1 MSGKW
6 YLMKRAKNL
15 PYPKDMK
22 TKPNLSGVSLARGI
36 AVFAVVFI
44 HSPFVDVPYEPSAKA
59 FSNIFAFAVP
69 FFLASA
75 FYFYALK
82 LNAIINWNF
91 WQLRFQRI
99 VVPYFSWSLI
109 YLGVQCITFWRSHDS
124 ERLNILLSD
133 PIGIIFLGKAAA
145 HLYFLPL
152 LFFGTSLVIVG
163 DYLQRIR
170 LNISI
175 LSILMVLSLALYKV
189 LFELNLLFTWNQ
201 PFAFR
206 AFLDSWH
213 FSEPWY
219 TLFRL
224 ILVLFSVWIICLP
237 YLLGSMLLVEVLHK
251 LNDTKIIQ
259 QPIFRWSL
267 LFFCTIYLFIYIYM
281 ALTNSTS
288 LNIWA
293 ILAAYS
299 LLGISVFV
307 SPYLKES
314 RLVKNISFCSFG
326 IYLIHQPVLFYVVR
340 HQIISKFIPGLA
352 AQVSILS
359 MSIGSL
365 LCFLL
370 SWLLVSIMI
379 RNKIMA
385 RYLFGI

>member
-1 MSGKW
+1 
-6 YLMKRAKNL
+6 MKNKHS
-15 PYPKDMK
+15 
-22 TKPNLSGVSLARGI
+22 LSGVSLARGI

-44 HSPFVDVPYEPSAKA
+44 HSPFADVPYEPSAKA
-59 FSNIFAFAVP
+59 FINIFAFAVP

-91 WQLRFQRI
+91 WQLRFQRVMI
-99 VVPYFSWSLI
+99 PYFSWSLI
-109 YLGVQCITFWRSHDS
+109 YLGIQCIIFWRSHDS
-124 ERLNILLSD
+124 ERLNMLFSD

-152 LFFGTSLVIVG
+152 LFFGTYLVILG
-163 DYLQRIR
+163 DYLQKIK
-170 LNISI
+170 LHISI
-175 LSILMVLSLALYKV
+175 LSVLTVLSLALYKV
-189 LFELNLLFTWNQ
+189 LFDLDLLFTWNQ

-206 AFLDSWH
+206 VFLDSWH

-237 YLLGSMLLVEVLHK
+237 YLLGSILLVKVLQK
-251 LNDTKIIQ
+251 LDDPKIVH
-259 QPIFRWSL
+259 QPIFRWSV
-267 LFFCTIYLFIYIYM
+267 LFFCTIYLLIYIYM
-281 ALTNSTS
+281 ALTNSTF
-288 LNIWA
+288 LDIWA
-293 ILAAYS
+293 ILAAYL
-299 LLGISVFV
+299 LLGISIFV

-314 RLVKNISFCSFG
+314 GLVKNISLCSFG

-340 HQIISKFIPGLA
+340 HLIISNFIPGLA

-359 MSIGSL
+359 ILIGSL

-379 RNKIMA
+379 RNKITA
-385 RYLFGI
+385 RCLFGI